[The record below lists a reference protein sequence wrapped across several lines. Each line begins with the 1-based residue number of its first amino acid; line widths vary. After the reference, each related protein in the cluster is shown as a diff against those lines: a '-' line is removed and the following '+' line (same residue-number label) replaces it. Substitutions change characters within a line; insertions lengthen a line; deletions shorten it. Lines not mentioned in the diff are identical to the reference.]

1 MKKLFSILITSVF
14 VNSLF
19 STVPPKMKD
28 YPQLINN
35 VSIDYPDLGKIH
47 RRSGKSVAEFTIGED
62 GATYDVVVV
71 ESLGPIFDDVIIEG
85 ILKMKYDPAF
95 DNGVPVPVRYRMPFD
110 FRYQPWL
117 KNLCRII

>member
-1 MKKLFSILITSVF
+1 MKKLFSALIISVF

-19 STVPPKMKD
+19 SNVPPKMKGH
-28 YPQLINN
+28 PKLINN
-35 VSIDYPDLGKIH
+35 VSINYPDVEKIH

-95 DNGVPVPVRYRMPFD
+95 DNGEPVPVRYRMPFD